1 MNIWFKNILEY
12 NKKGKPKNKIFM
24 IRIDIK
30 KA

>member
-1 MNIWFKNILEY
+1 MNIWFKNILEW
-12 NKKGKPKNKIFM
+12 NKKDKPKNKIFM